1 MRKLAIFCSGYALAV
16 FGAVLVLPKEVLL
29 TLGGLCAAL
38 ATVLCF
44 LKRFLPDRGRRR
56 TLLCCAGLAAGLLWS
71 WSYDLLFLEPARQ
84 LDDRT
89 VRLTGIVAEYPQ
101 DTDYGASV
109 LVRTQLERGSAL
121 TVLYGD
127 ETYLDLQPGDEISTI
142 AHCTLATHTYD
153 GEEITY
159 YTAKGIFLTAK
170 AYGERSVQR
179 PVHLP
184 LTSIPAVLAHYL
196 KQCIDRI
203 FPADAAALVKA
214 VVTGNRD
221 NLSDAFTSSLQ
232 RTGLAHTVAVS
243 GMHLAYLAGFLAL
256 LLGRGSRRSA
266 LVSLPVIF
274 LFTLIAG
281 STPSVVRAAIM
292 IVMLQLAPLLGR
304 ERDSVTSLA
313 FALLILLVHNPYAAA
328 SVGLQLS
335 FGAVAGI
342 LLFSEGLQR
351 RMLHRVRLKKPNKN
365 LLRWLWNILVR
376 FVVSTIATTFGALV
390 FTTPLTAF
398 YFGQVSLIAP
408 VSNLV
413 TLWAVTIV
421 FVGGIIVGT
430 LGLLCPTAVT
440 VAALPVTIVV
450 RYLYMVVEFMGK
462 TSFASIP
469 VTNVYYL
476 LWLLFLYAV
485 LAAALLLPGRK
496 RLRVPVAAAVAVLAA
511 AVLFTNLEFH
521 AGSMSV
527 QVLDVGQG
535 QSVLIRS
542 GTHLALVDCGGDGY
556 DNAGD
561 IAADRVQAL
570 GRSSI
575 DLLVVSHY
583 HSDHANGIPQLL
595 ERLDVKEIALP
606 DVEEDSVLRR
616 RILEQAERQGVP
628 VRFIREDTVL
638 SVGEEAVFAIYPPLG
653 EPQNTNELGL
663 TVLCSAGDY
672 DVLLT
677 GDMGTSVE
685 KKLVAY
691 TQLPDV
697 ELMVA
702 GHHGSKY
709 SNSQLLL
716 DTVRPDVA
724 VFSVGADNSYG
735 HPTQEAMDRF
745 SSVGAQLYRTDLNGT
760 VSITAQPDLS

>member
-29 TLGGLCAAL
+29 PLGVLCAAL
-38 ATVLCF
+38 AGVLHL
-44 LKRFLPDRGRRR
+44 LKRLLPDRGRRR
-56 TLLCCAGLAAGLLWS
+56 ALLCCVGLTAGLLWS
-71 WSYDLLFLEPARQ
+71 QGYDLLFLEPARQ
-84 LDDRT
+84 LDDKT
-89 VRLTGIVAEYPQ
+89 VVLSGVVAEYPQ
-101 DTDYGASV
+101 STDYGASI
-109 LVRTQLERGSAL
+109 LIRAKLERGSAL
-121 TVLYGD
+121 ALLYGD
-127 ETYLDLQPGDEISTI
+127 ETYLQLRPGDEVSTV
-142 AHCTLATHTYD
+142 AHCTLATHTYG

-170 AYGERSVQR
+170 SYGELTFCR
-179 PVHLP
+179 PECLP
-184 LTSIPAVLAHYL
+184 LTSVPAVLGHHL
-196 KQCIDRI
+196 KQSIDRV
-203 FPADAAALVKA
+203 FPEDAAALVKA

-221 NLSDAFTSSLQ
+221 SLSDAFTSSLQ

-274 LFTLIAG
+274 LFVLVAG

-304 ERDSVTSLA
+304 ERDGFTSLA
-313 FALLILLVHNPYAAA
+313 FALFVLLVHNPFSAA

-335 FGAVAGI
+335 FSAVAGI
-342 LLFSEGLQR
+342 FLCSGRLQE
-351 RMLHRVRLKKPNKN
+351 RMLRWMKLEKAGRN
-365 LLRWLWNILVR
+365 LLLRLWNAVVR
-376 FVVSTIATTFGALV
+376 FVVSVFATTLGALV

-398 YFGQVSLIAP
+398 YFGRVSLIAP
-408 VSNLV
+408 LSNLL
-413 TLWAVTIV
+413 TLWAVSAV
-421 FVGGIIVGT
+421 FVGGLVTGAVGVF
-430 LGLLCPTAVT
+430 LPTA
-440 VAALPVTIVV
+440 AAVLAVPVTLIS
-450 RYLYMVVEFMGK
+450 RYLYAVIDWMGAIPL
-462 TSFASIP
+462 ASVP

-476 LWLLFLYAV
+476 GWLLFVYGLLV
-485 LAAALLLPGRK
+485 LALLIPGRK
-496 RLRVPVAAAVAVLAA
+496 CLRAPMTAAAVTLAA

-521 AGSMSV
+521 AGAMSV

-535 QSVLIRS
+535 QCVLIRS
-542 GTHLALVDCGGDGY
+542 GTYLALVDCGGDSY
-556 DNAGD
+556 ENAGD
-561 IAADRVQAL
+561 IAADCIQEL
-570 GRSSI
+570 GRSSL
-575 DLLVVSHY
+575 DLLVISHY
-583 HSDHANGIPQLL
+583 HADHANGIPELMD
-595 ERLDVKEIALP
+595 RIDVKEIALP
-606 DVEEDSVLRR
+606 DVEEESILRR
-616 RILEQAERQGVP
+616 SILERARQGDTR
-628 VRFIREDTVL
+628 VRFIREDTQLPFGPDAEFTVY
-638 SVGEEAVFAIYPPLG
+638 APLG
-653 EPQNTNELGL
+653 DAQDTNELGL

-685 KKLVAY
+685 KKLVAH
-691 TQLPDV
+691 TWLPDV

-716 DTVRPDVA
+716 DTVRPDMA

-745 SSVGAQLYRTDLNGT
+745 LSVGAQLYRTDLNGT
-760 VSITAQPDLS
+760 VTITAQPDLS